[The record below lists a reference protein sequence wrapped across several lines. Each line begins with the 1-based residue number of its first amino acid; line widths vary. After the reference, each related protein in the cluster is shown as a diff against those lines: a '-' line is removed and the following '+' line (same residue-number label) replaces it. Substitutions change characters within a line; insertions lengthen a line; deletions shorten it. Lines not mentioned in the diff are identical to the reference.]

1 MIIITIYITYNYLYN
16 VLVINSNVQ
25 NLNTKYYYCQ
35 KVSAKSSKFCDIIS
49 NILKN
54 GIVFKKVSANQ
65 AIFVI

>member
-1 MIIITIYITYNYLYN
+1 MIIIIDDNYYHIYIYITYNYLYN

-35 KVSAKSSKFCDIIS
+35 KVSA
-49 NILKN
+49 
-54 GIVFKKVSANQ
+54 NQ